1 MAHLGQ
7 NIARLRGFRQIPQKE
22 MASKLKMAQQTYSN
36 LENKAEIDE
45 DLLERIAKALD
56 FPVQAIKEL
65 DSHSALSV
73 NQQGGNTGSIF
84 YQYNPN
90 EKMIELYERMIKE
103 RDETIKKKDEI
114 IEMLKKQ
121 KKQA

>member
-1 MAHLGQ
+1 MSHLGQ
-7 NIARLRGFRQIPQKE
+7 NIARLRGFRKIPQKE

-45 DLLERIAKALD
+45 ELLDRIALVLD

-65 DSHSALSV
+65 DSHSVLSV
-73 NQQGGNTGSIF
+73 NQQGGNTGSVF

-90 EKMIELYERMIKE
+90 EKIIELYERMLKE
-103 RDETIKKKDEI
+103 KDEV
-114 IEMLKKQ
+114 IETLRKQ
-121 KKQA
+121 VKGV